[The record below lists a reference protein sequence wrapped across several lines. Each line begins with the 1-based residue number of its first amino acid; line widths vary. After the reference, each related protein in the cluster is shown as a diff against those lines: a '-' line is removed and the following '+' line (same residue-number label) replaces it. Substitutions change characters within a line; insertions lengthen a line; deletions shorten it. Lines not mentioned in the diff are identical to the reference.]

1 MPSTELLRL
10 TIAQLGELLRTKQ
23 VSPVEVT
30 RVSLDYAEQQNGR
43 YNAFIAIWREAAL
56 QAAHD
61 AERRIG
67 QGTYLGPL
75 HGVPMALKDI
85 FATRGCRV
93 TNGSKIYAESTP
105 DTDATVVARLRA
117 AGAIFMGS
125 LNLYQFACGS
135 VANPDYGA
143 VRNAWDTT
151 RIAGGS
157 SSGSGTAVAADLCF
171 GTLGTDTGGSIR
183 VPATLNGLVG
193 LKPTYGRVSRHGIFP
208 LSWSMDHAGPLSK
221 DVRDTAL
228 LMNVIAGHD
237 PHDPTTAQVP
247 VPDYTAAL
255 TGDMHGVRIG
265 VPHPYFFTALQP
277 AVREAVAQALAQL
290 THLGAVVEEQT
301 LRHLEEAPAA
311 LWTILSGD
319 AGVVHEEHLHS
330 RAADLDAEV
339 RQLAQ
344 MGQDLRA
351 ADYIKAQ
358 RSRDVINA
366 ELLQALEQVD
376 VLVTPTAP
384 IVAPRLGES
393 TVEIDGEAVPM
404 RPALRRFT
412 LPFNL
417 AGLPACTVPCGFSS
431 EGLPIGLQI
440 IGKPFAEATVLRVA
454 HAYESSTDW
463 HRRHPA

>member
-61 AERRIG
+61 AERLIG

-93 TNGSKIYAESTP
+93 TNGSKIYAESIP
-105 DTDATVVARLRA
+105 DADATVVARLRA

-135 VANPDYGA
+135 VANSDYGA

-183 VPATLNGLVG
+183 IPATLNGLVG

-237 PHDPTTAQVP
+237 PHDPTTAQMP
-247 VPDYTAAL
+247 VPDYIAAL
-255 TGDMHGVRIG
+255 TGDMRGVRIG

-290 THLGAVVEEQT
+290 THLGAAVEEQT

-311 LWTILSGD
+311 LWTITSGD
-319 AGVVHEEHLHS
+319 AGVVHEEHLRT
-330 RAADLDAEV
+330 RAADLDPEV

-384 IVAPRLGES
+384 IVAPRLGET